1 MTEGTRPAVL
11 VTFWQRVFGI
21 SVKILMFLFSVKEN
35 GFVFAFDIC
44 LQIFTIRIFA
54 KVNGYPVFGT
64 AQPTEEGFRF

>member
-1 MTEGTRPAVL
+1 
-11 VTFWQRVFGI
+11 
-21 SVKILMFLFSVKEN
+21 MFLFSVRVNGFAFDIYLQIFTIHIFAKVS